1 MKNGSPGLLFFFCVL
16 QRGARADRLAM
27 TVEQARVVPAAG
39 RLVMTLE
46 RSRVVPAA
54 GRLVMNLERSRVV
67 PAAGRLVMNVERSAW
82 SRPAAG
88 TTEWWKI
95 RLEPASGRH
104 YRMVED
110 LPGAGQRPALPNGGR
125 SAWSRPAAGATE
137 WRDRPA
143 LPHWRRRLSRDHP
156 RGVCACSR
164 AITSRSASCGIC
176 GAAHCAPAWLSC
188 ASQSSTTR
196 PSRSSRNGSVMWSS
210 PRISM

>member
-1 MKNGSPGLLFFFCVL
+1 
-16 QRGARADRLAM
+16 M
-27 TVEQARVVPAAG
+27 TVEQPRVMPAAG

-54 GRLVMNLERSRVV
+54 GRLVMTLERSRVV

-95 RLEPASGRH
+95 CLEPASGRH

-125 SAWSRPAAGATE
+125 SAWSRPAAGNTE
-137 WRDRPA
+137 RWKICLEPASGRHYRMGEDLPEAGQRPA
-143 LPHWRRRLSRDHP
+143 LPNAGIGRRYRIGGDVCRGIIRAAFAPAAAPSPTGRL
-156 RGVCACSR
+156 R
-164 AITSRSASCGIC
+164 AASAARRSARRHGPPARANRPPRPPA
-176 GAAHCAPAWLSC
+176 GPAAAA
-188 ASQSSTTR
+188 A
-196 PSRSSRNGSVMWSS
+196 
-210 PRISM
+210 